1 MTTDEMEKEVRKLNS
16 KLDLLCET
24 LVEKDEEIER
34 LLIIEKRW
42 KEDTM
47 TKSVDGMLLDVL
59 AEKEKLE
66 EKVKELEGEIERLKE
81 LSDEK
86 LNRHDEVMMWIEE
99 IKERLAQEY
108 TVPAGLFAE
117 PVIRWRV
124 ALEDIKDLIVELERV
139 KGELSKER
147 ERVKE
152 LEGKLRYTHDRI
164 ENSEAWYEQA
174 LKTLKGQE
182 TRTGQAESRLAR
194 LVENYVDLI
203 NHIEIVDPDWDTDS
217 YMKVLNEVKG

>member
-1 MTTDEMEKEVRKLNS
+1 MTIDEMEREVRRLNS

-24 LVEKDEEIER
+24 LAEKDEEIER

-108 TVPAGLFAE
+108 TVPAGIFAE

-124 ALEDIKDLIVELERV
+124 ALEDIRDLIVELERV
-139 KGELSKER
+139 KGELDKWTE
-147 ERVKE
+147 
-152 LEGKLRYTHDRI
+152 
-164 ENSEAWYEQA
+164 
-174 LKTLKGQE
+174 
-182 TRTGQAESRLAR
+182 
-194 LVENYVDLI
+194 
-203 NHIEIVDPDWDTDS
+203 
-217 YMKVLNEVKG
+217 KVLQEVKGRPE